1 MRKSIGAKLLSV
13 FMLIFIICI
22 VGIGMVAL
30 RVQEMDKVNSRI
42 GGEYLTSIEKLN
54 TVSLNISYLQQYLKD
69 YLLTEEKDGVK
80 SSITTSQGNI
90 ASALQSLEDSAVDD
104 RQKNTVEKLRTANS
118 NYSEVYNG
126 LLDANS
132 SGALKDTTS
141 EMESIDEVTDTVKTY
156 IQSVFVLNKTNMIRA
171 QKKLSEATRT
181 CYFVLVIAGVALALA
196 FVLGMLV
203 TYLTVVMPTRKATK
217 ELSGIVQ
224 DIADQQGDLTKR
236 VKERTRDEAGQLV
249 AGINKFIETLQNTIS
264 GIKSESAA
272 MMENVEIVTG
282 QIAHADENII
292 DVSAAMQEL
301 AVSMTEIANVAENIN
316 TSTEEVSLFVEGI
329 AKQAKDGTQLAR
341 EIQDRAQE
349 LRREGV
355 ASKESTGSLAEKM
368 REVMEEALVKSH
380 DVEKINSLT
389 EDILSISSQT
399 NLLALNAS
407 IEAARA
413 GEAGKGF
420 AVVAD
425 EIRQL
430 ADSSRETANNIQK
443 ISVDVTNSVNSLADN
458 ANKMIDFITDVVMPD
473 YDKLVDTGN
482 QYSGDANTFGDI
494 LEEFKGNALK
504 LQDTMQNVKS
514 LIGNISVTILECSD
528 GINTAAENAGDLTNG
543 MSEIHSEV
551 MKTQDSA
558 SRLVD
563 NIDMFKY
570 V

>member
-1 MRKSIGAKLLSV
+1 MRKSIGVKIFSV
-13 FMLIFIICI
+13 FMLILMICM
-22 VGIGMVAL
+22 VGIGMVAI
-30 RVQEMDKVNSRI
+30 RVQEMDKVNDRI

-54 TVSLNISYLQQYLKD
+54 TVSLNITYLQQYLKD
-69 YLLTEEKDGVK
+69 YLRAEEKDSVK

-90 ASALQSLEDSAVDD
+90 ASALQALEDSAVDD
-104 RQKNTVEKLRTANS
+104 RQKNTVEKLRKANS
-118 NYSEVYNG
+118 SYSEVYNG

-132 SGALKDTTS
+132 SGA
-141 EMESIDEVTDTVKTY
+141 VTDTSSAEESIAGATDTVTTY

-171 QKKLSEATRT
+171 QNDLSEATKT
-181 CYFVLVIAGVALALA
+181 CYRVLVIAGVALALA

-203 TYLTVVMPTRKATK
+203 TYLTVIMPTRKATR
-217 ELSGIVQ
+217 ELSVIVQ

-236 VKERTRDEAGQLV
+236 IRERTRDEAGQLV
-249 AGINKFIETLQNTIS
+249 VGINKFIETLQNTIS
-264 GIKSESAA
+264 GIKSESSV
-272 MMENVEIVTG
+272 MMENVETVTG
-282 QIAHADENII
+282 QIAHADTNII
-292 DVSAAMQEL
+292 DVSAAMEEL
-301 AVSMTEIANVAENIN
+301 SVSMTEIANVAENIN
-316 TSTEEVSLFVEGI
+316 VSTEEVSLSVEEI
-329 AKQAKDGTQLAR
+329 AKQAKDGTQLAQ
-341 EIQDRAQE
+341 EIQDRAQV

-355 ASKESTGSLAEKM
+355 ESKESTGSLAEKM
-368 REVMEEALVKSH
+368 REVMKEALARSR

-420 AVVAD
+420 AVVAE

-443 ISVDVTNSVNSLADN
+443 ISGDVTNSVESLADN

-482 QYSGDANTFGDI
+482 QYSGDANTFGDL
-494 LEEFKGNALK
+494 LEEFEENALK
-504 LQDTMQNVKS
+504 LQETMQNVKT
-514 LIGNISVTILECSD
+514 LIGDISITISECSD
-528 GINTAAENAGDLTNG
+528 GINMATENTGDLTNG

-558 SRLVD
+558 SRLVE